1 MPCRA
6 SFFFVVWGK
15 FSSGSARQAF
25 LLLPVG
31 RLRLI
36 SEKILQWGR
45 LASLFDVAGWAIK
58 AGF

>member
-1 MPCRA
+1 
-6 SFFFVVWGK
+6 VGK
-15 FSSGSARQAF
+15 FSSGGAWQAF
-25 LLLPVG
+25 LMLPVG

-45 LASLFDVAGWAIK
+45 LENLFDVVGWAIK

>member
-6 SFFFVVWGK
+6 SFFCWVGK
-15 FSSGSARQAF
+15 FSSGGVWKTILMLS
-25 LLLPVG
+25 VG
-31 RLRLI
+31 RLRLV
-36 SEKILQWGR
+36 SEKILQWGC

>member
-6 SFFFVVWGK
+6 SFFLCVGGE
-15 FSSGSARQAF
+15 FSSGGAWQAF
-25 LLLPVG
+25 LMLPVG

-45 LASLFDVAGWAIK
+45 LENLFDVAGWAIK
-58 AGF
+58 ADF